1 MRCCTLFAAVLE
13 AAGSAVATAARQREL
28 RSLRAIL
35 GGGRGGRGG
44 HVPAADE
51 GTAQAAGCVLR
62 QLRLTRAASRA
73 AEFNSWAKRWNGRVH
88 KRRSHPYY

>member
-51 GTAQAAGCVLR
+51 GTAQAAGCVLAHAC
-62 QLRLTRAASRA
+62 RLP
-73 AEFNSWAKRWNGRVH
+73 AEFSM
-88 KRRSHPYY
+88 PYFFALHYT